1 MGHLPTEIACRARHL
16 NNFFKCLEYARGFA
30 QGGGSA
36 MLTAGI
42 DLRIMGSLVPHIGG
56 MITVLL
62 KEGVISSLKIKLLLL
77 KNHIFLENHLQP
89 LVVDEHLL
97 HFVYVYIYFAF
108 TKYWVLHIS

>member
-1 MGHLPTEIACRARHL
+1 MPGGLP
-16 NNFFKCLEYARGFA
+16 G
-30 QGGGSA
+30 GGGSA

-42 DLRIMGSLVPHIGG
+42 DLHIMGSLVPHIGG

-89 LVVDEHLL
+89 LVVDEHFL
-97 HFVYVYIYFAF
+97 HFVYVYIMKLISKDFVNLHYLLYFAF